1 MLALANTNAH
11 FLLRLPILTNTMLS
25 LTNTNARSSPT
36 VTLADTNA
44 HSPLILTLASVNTNA
59 HFLLLTLSTNTN
71 THFLLMSRS
80 PQILTLANTNARY
93 TNAYFPLFWSY

>member
-11 FLLRLPILTNTMLS
+11 FLLRLPILTNTTLS
-25 LTNTNARSSPT
+25 LTNTNARSSS
-36 VTLADTNA
+36 TLTPADTNA

-71 THFLLMSRS
+71 THFLLTSRS
-80 PQILTLANTNARY
+80 PQILTLVNTNARY
-93 TNAYFPLFWSY
+93 TNAHSPLFCSY